1 MHIGQGCHGSHC
13 RAGSRPQAHC
23 SSVGVCRGTALG
35 AQTRAAAQAWP
46 SWGRPQQQRSPISEP
61 QARSLTPGSVPT
73 PALRAQAQ
81 LRPRAGLRPPLLPRP
96 DASVPAPAHVLEQT
110 PRPSAG
116 PGPNSGSNSGP
127 GAGRSGGPAQAA
139 AGAVQSG
146 RAPPRSVT
154 AQRRGRGPGAT
165 MASGVSAARA
175 AEEPPAPEPPA
186 EQKPPP
192 APPAPAQEEF
202 SFLPLVHD
210 IIKW

>member
-1 MHIGQGCHGSHC
+1 MHTGQGCHGSHC
-13 RAGSRPQAHC
+13 RAGSRPRAHC

-35 AQTRAAAQAWP
+35 APTRAAAQAWP

-116 PGPNSGSNSGP
+116 PGPNSGP

>member
-1 MHIGQGCHGSHC
+1 MHTGQGCHGSHC
-13 RAGSRPQAHC
+13 RAGSRPRAHC

-35 AQTRAAAQAWP
+35 APTRAAAQAWP

-116 PGPNSGSNSGP
+116 PGPNSGP

-175 AEEPPAPEPPA
+175 AEEPPPPEPPA

>member
-1 MHIGQGCHGSHC
+1 MHTGQGCHGSHC
-13 RAGSRPQAHC
+13 SAGSRPQAHC

-35 AQTRAAAQAWP
+35 APTRAAAQAWP

-116 PGPNSGSNSGP
+116 PGPNSGP